1 MSKLRGAVRLGIASV
16 AVGCA
21 LAITGCGGEEDP
33 AGGTATV
40 LMAGG
45 PDYLDPQLA
54 HTTKAAE
61 ANWLAYT
68 PLLTYRHRSGSDGA
82 HPGARREPSPDL
94 GKRATVHLQAAR
106 GPYLLEREAGQGE

>member
-1 MSKLRGAVRLGIASV
+1 MSRLRGAVRLGIASV

-33 AGGTATV
+33 AVGTATV

-54 HTTKAAE
+54 HTREEHVRVDRLQPAE
-61 ANWLAYT
+61 DALTAY
-68 PLLTYRHRSGSDGA
+68 LSGSPA
-82 HPGARREPSPDL
+82 
-94 GKRATVHLQAAR
+94 
-106 GPYLLEREAGQGE
+106 